1 MLSNR
6 IRLPRFLWKVNIQGV
21 KLNRIKRIIDEGN
34 FKMIEC

>member
-6 IRLPRFLWKVNIQGV
+6 IRLPRFLWKGV